1 MKFIKSFICNCL
13 CINNINNCINFPRQY
28 YGIKKIK
35 KIYHENNIYYDIYQ
49 DNINVIPFDNIVNK
63 YIKYNSLTAE
73 HIFPQSYT
81 KNHKKAK
88 FDMHNI
94 YLTESLLNSN
104 RSNYKFSDESLES
117 MDDIYLLDYDYFL
130 QYNRILK
137 YYNSF
142 ENNNNKN
149 YNNNNNKNY
158 KNYKNYKNNKK
169 KIFIPNF
176 YSRGLIARSIAYMD
190 FTYKNVNLNN
200 VIEKELLIK
209 WNFEHPPTLIEKKQN
224 EIIKN
229 YQGNNNIFIT
239 NYKLIDYFYNK

>member
-1 MKFIKSFICNCL
+1 MKFIKSFICNYL
-13 CINNINNCINFPRQY
+13 CINNLNNCINYPRQY

-49 DNINVIPFDNIVNK
+49 DNINLISDNIQKK

-81 KNHKKAK
+81 KIHKKAK

-94 YLTESLLNSN
+94 FLTQSILNSN
-104 RSNYKFSDESLES
+104 RSNYKFSDESLEN
-117 MDDIYLLDYDYFL
+117 MEDVYLLDYDYFL
-130 QYNRILK
+130 QYNRLL
-137 YYNSF
+137 
-142 ENNNNKN
+142 NNNFNENKKI
-149 YNNNNNKNY
+149 NNLNNLNNL
-158 KNYKNYKNNKK
+158 NNYKNNKK
-169 KIFIPNF
+169 KIFIPNY

-190 FTYKNVNLNN
+190 FTYDNIDLNN

-209 WNFEHPPTLIEKKQN
+209 WNFEYPPTCIEKKQN

-229 YQGNNNIFIT
+229 YQGNNNIFIN
-239 NYKLIDYFYNK
+239 NYKLIEFIYNN

>member
-1 MKFIKSFICNCL
+1 MKFIKSFICNYL
-13 CINNINNCINFPRQY
+13 CINNLNNCINYPRQY

-49 DNINVIPFDNIVNK
+49 DNINVIPFNSINKK

-81 KNHKKAK
+81 KNYKKAK

-94 YLTESLLNSN
+94 FLTESLLNNN
-104 RSNYKFSDESLES
+104 RSNYKFSDESLED
-117 MDDIYLLDYDYFL
+117 MENIYLLDYDYFL

-137 YYNSF
+137 YNNVFDYNII
-142 ENNNNKN
+142 
-149 YNNNNNKNY
+149 
-158 KNYKNYKNNKK
+158 NYKNNKK
-169 KIFIPNF
+169 KIFIPNY

-190 FTYKNVNLNN
+190 VTYENIDINN
-200 VIEKELLIK
+200 VIQKELLIK
-209 WNFEHPPTLIEKKQN
+209 WNLEYPPTCIEKKQN

-229 YQGNNNIFIT
+229 YQGNKNIFID
-239 NYKLIDYFYNK
+239 NYELIEFIYNN